1 MSNSNNKQYIRYAII
16 DDAQFEKYIGKTI
29 DGVHFIIGEDG
40 VYLEVAD
47 IVRILPE
54 CASMFYPS
62 QSGDYVAGQVGW
74 YQVKH
79 TDNGLR
85 SSKAHG
91 RSTFVSVAFIQ
102 GLMMSTHSKLNRAEY
117 KDTALVLTALEE
129 AAQMHIDQNG
139 PRDQIIAI
147 PKNQWIAHNNQYKH
161 SAHKTSTTPRKKKTN
176 NAIKAPKS
184 VGGCKPFIDVAA
196 LPDNVVK
203 APDDF
208 KTFIDMLCK
217 AVLDHCEVTITLKTK
232 D

>member
-1 MSNSNNKQYIRYAII
+1 MSNSNNKQYIRYAIV

-40 VYLEVAD
+40 VYLSVTD

-79 TDNGLR
+79 TNNGFK
-85 SSKAHG
+85 SSKAQG

-102 GLMMSTHSKLNRAEY
+102 GLMLSTHSKLNRAEY

-129 AAQMHIDQNG
+129 AAQMHIDQYG
-139 PRDQIIAI
+139 PRAQIVAI
-147 PKNQWIAHNNQYKH
+147 PKDQWRAHSNQYKH
-161 SAHKTSTTPRKKKTN
+161 SAHNTATTKRKKK
-176 NAIKAPKS
+176 
-184 VGGCKPFIDVAA
+184 IDNIVMTV
-196 LPDNVVK
+196 PDNVVK
-203 APDDF
+203 APQTVDNF

-217 AVLDHCEVTITLKTK
+217 AVLDRCEVTITLKTK